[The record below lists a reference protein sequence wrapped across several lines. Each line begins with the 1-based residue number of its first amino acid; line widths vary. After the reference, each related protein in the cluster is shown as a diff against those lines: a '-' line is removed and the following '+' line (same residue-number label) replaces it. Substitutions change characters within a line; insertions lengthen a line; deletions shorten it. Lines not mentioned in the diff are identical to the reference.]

1 MHYLIVQKKQM
12 HQESFPAPSF
22 STHSQKLYTV
32 LDRMYR
38 QDRLM
43 KLPAPPESIRI
54 ESAVVHWSLKIVY
67 LIFGEDIF

>member
-1 MHYLIVQKKQM
+1 MLFRIYILTTTAFACVKADQGY
-12 HQESFPAPSF
+12 
-22 STHSQKLYTV
+22 SQKLYTV
-32 LDRMYR
+32 LDRMYK

-54 ESAVVHWSLKIVY
+54 ASAVVHWSLKIVY